1 MSKGTNLKARRTQDW
16 YSKLTAEEREAY
28 KLKFPGT
35 KFETRPCLSVPDRP
49 MLQAAVRLKA
59 TR

>member
-1 MSKGTNLKARRTQDW
+1 MKLKARRSQDW

-35 KFETRPCLSVPDRP
+35 KFETKPCLSVPDRP
-49 MLQAAVRLKA
+49 VLQATARLKA

>member
-1 MSKGTNLKARRTQDW
+1 MKLKARRSQDW

-35 KFETRPCLSVPDRP
+35 KFETKPCLSVPDRSP
-49 MLQAAVRLKA
+49 QPVLQAAARLKA